1 MQNGGKGYFPFFCF
15 FILLLAAVPK
25 TFSQTN
31 PTITVVDV
39 DPGPYGQGSTI
50 AARIKINGYFKP
62 DNKFQLILS
71 DPSGNFTAASP
82 VIGEYNSFFTT
93 FVVSKPL
100 NNIPI
105 GTGYKIKVVSTLPV
119 VEAIAANPIAIVNQA
134 GPNIDIKANY
144 TLEAGNVFGFCDNE
158 TTTQRDIEFTNNSTS
173 GAVVSAQLDNDLI
186 TETSKTFVFDAT
198 NKQTSKFSVAYFTA
212 TFKAVSNGIVS
223 TRCYT
228 ILNTSFKKGLS
239 DGVNNNSCDL
249 DYTAAITAD
258 PNNYPRLI
266 YKIKWGDDNESEF
279 THQQVM
285 AQSGK
290 LKHKYEKSSCDKDH
304 NVNGTWVYNA
314 YQVSLEVKGA
324 YCSVEPNSIFARIS
338 KLPTAAFE
346 GTSKACV
353 NSEVSFSNTSLSG
366 TDVRGGIECNAE
378 SAFIWEID
386 NKGDENYKK
395 VSELK
400 DLKYTFTEPGTY
412 HIRLSARNANSPDCK
427 HSMVQTICISE
438 MPVPQIQMS
447 QSSLCLS
454 SPVDVTASSTT
465 VETNICESSY
475 KWVLLD
481 DASSPVPAAK
491 YSVLSGTINSK
502 GAFKNISLRI
512 KEAGKYKLRLYVY
525 NACSEPDGVYR
536 DKEFSIS
543 GPINVAMLG
552 AQTWCISNSIIDFG
566 SDTYHK
572 PTYTGTS
579 TTPKYTWEVIGGNFE
594 FVDGTTAANEY
605 PKIKFLEAKT
615 YTVTVTYEND
625 CGQPKSAS
633 QQITFDPLPEGGT
646 ATSVTEPIC
655 GGTNEVEIKL
665 TGHLGEIKRWQMKP
679 DGESNWQDINTSVNP
694 YTYTNL
700 GKTTEFRAVVK
711 NGTCTSEAFS
721 QEAKVEIKQTPP
733 APTVTPEINYCHGDI
748 ASQLTAQGD
757 GVSTLRWY
765 TGRLSNPWTLI
776 APTPAT
782 NMDNP
787 KDGGDG
793 YKYYVTQV
801 SPNSNCESLPA
812 EIVVYVNPKISEN
825 EIGNSQTICYD
836 SAPEVLVSKKLSG
849 GITDKTY
856 EWQYKVEGTNT
867 WNSINGATEET
878 YKPGKL
884 TTNTFFKRIVR
895 SGGCVKESNEIKI
908 TIIPAIENY
917 DISNREQIICYNTS
931 PALLNGQASTMQGN
945 AQGLSYQWMSNSDGS
960 WANIIGATDED
971 YQPGALEKTTYFRRV
986 TSKTVNGIACSV
998 ESQQATVTVYPKP
1011 VIDVKKYY
1019 YCNDTEASITFT
1031 SSTTNEP
1038 LGSTSYTCTI
1048 DNPTIITNAVYNSN
1062 TKKLTF
1068 KAINT
1073 GDDLPAVAKITVTG
1087 KYLYNGIECEG
1098 EAAEILVTVLPTIK
1112 AKPIADFEVCED
1124 GIAYIAGFRPET
1136 TGDAHKDSVT
1146 YTWEVSG
1153 QDVGL
1158 QSGSGPQLPSF
1169 IAKSTTGADL
1179 VASVKVTPSFKYVAG
1194 PCTGIP
1200 DTYNITVKPKPT
1212 VSDAGRDAIICGTD
1226 TYTLN
1231 GNNPTIGKGKWVQI
1245 KGPIV
1250 TFDDVSSRT
1259 AKVSGLQKNNRYEFQ
1274 WAISNGECE
1283 PSTDNVIVDVLSDI
1297 SVSLSASSLVICPG
1311 SPVTLTPNIAGGD
1324 VGGGA
1329 LASKYTYRWEFS
1341 YDGNN
1346 WLNTGA
1352 SSDSEQLKV
1361 GPLEATYYRLKV
1373 KSHDMCEVTSLP
1385 IWIDSR
1391 PAIPE
1396 PKPGN
1401 DEELCDATSFALNAN
1416 DPGANF
1422 TGAWSVENPPN
1433 TLIFSPNA
1441 NDPKAVVSGLVP
1453 GNSYTLVWT
1462 ISDTHSC
1469 PAKSAKKVIRTLK
1482 PLTNNG
1488 IILSVSQRE
1497 VCTNGDLFI
1506 EGTKPNGGTGGYQYI
1521 WQVSA
1526 DQVSWLVLP
1535 GQKDQDFYGPI
1546 PGSGEVYVR
1555 RYVTSGACSS
1565 ASTAIPIKILPLITN
1580 NIISKSQTICEGTK
1594 PEKFTGTIPAGGTG
1608 QYDYR
1613 WQIFDE
1619 LSNEWLNIGN
1629 GGYGPDYQ
1637 SDILTKTTKFRRV
1650 VESGQCNGASGSPS
1664 DPITITV
1671 DFKAKPDFKASKYI
1685 SCAPFDLKQV
1695 ITVTPYPDRNTTY
1708 EWYTVDNNGNNL
1720 VKLVDNDGD
1729 DTNFPGYTITNNGQE
1744 VNIKLVV
1751 GSKHGCGYESQIH
1764 TFKTVSDFTPLYSK
1778 TIDQPC
1784 GPLEVMFQNK
1794 SSMINGGSIDDLI
1807 FTWYDRNN
1815 KVISNDKELGKRTL
1829 QPASSHMDTTYVF
1842 KLTASNGCIE
1852 RTFVDSVLVRPT
1864 PLAIFSPK
1872 ETSGCSPFNLEISN
1886 TSRGVDAKYGPKN
1899 KFIWDFGDGSPT
1911 ITTYDLKPL
1920 AHEYTTAVTKKYKV
1934 KLTVENECGSD
1945 SKEYE
1950 IIVYP
1955 TTIQAGLTLVGLS
1968 KYGCA
1973 PFPVTFDNNT
1983 TGATRFK
1990 WDFGDGNIEYSSLS
2004 PETKTHLF
2012 EKAGTYTIT
2021 LQASNDCSNATATQ
2035 EIEVFERPLAKF
2047 SINRPKYCL
2056 GDPVSFINYNTSTD
2070 VTYTW
2075 KFGDGLESHQREP
2088 KHIYTAAGTYEVQ
2101 LIVEQVFPNGS
2112 SCSTEAIKQT
2122 VEILPLPVPS
2132 FSKVNEMP
2140 INCVP
2145 FKLEVQS
2152 TSSSAT
2158 SVAWDFGDPTSLTN
2172 NTAGTNSSHVYTTP
2186 GVYTIEAKFYNASG
2200 CFKSLTKTIT
2210 ITDSPVASF
2219 TSSVESVCG
2228 TEATVSFTN
2237 ASTYS
2242 GQDQVNYTW
2251 IIDNGA
2257 VFNQKNIAPQTI
2269 QVPANATMPYKAKI
2283 ELKATSTIGCPSSIV
2298 RYIQFNPLPV
2308 PKFSINSRADKCV
2321 PYLLSVTQESKYTD
2335 FYEWFVNGKL
2345 VSKEA
2350 NPTNIALTEAG
2361 KRYKIKLRVSNIYG
2375 CKIDSVE
2382 KDETTFPKP
2391 DAKFTLQNNKGCKGI
2406 LSLQI
2411 DNKSVGATAGYEW
2424 DFGDNRP
2431 GSTQA
2436 EPQHTYGPGKY
2447 ILRLIA
2453 KNEYACADT
2462 AYDTISVS
2470 KPVIPGFMADKT
2482 SGCDKIDVT
2491 FKNFTQ
2497 NATEYI
2503 WDFGDHTGSQEAE
2516 PTHTFIHRDSA
2527 YTVTLIAKGE
2537 FGCDSAVV
2545 YQDYITVTPLPV
2557 PKFDVL
2563 PGEKIYAPD
2572 FTFTF
2577 KNRTQGGNLRYKWLF
2592 GDGKSYE
2599 GEEPSPHTYEK
2610 AGTYDVKLIAIN
2622 DALCRDTI
2630 VKTVNIEIIPGYL
2643 YVPNAFEPG
2652 NVSPEL
2658 QEFKPKGFRLAKYSM
2673 KIFNRWGEL
2682 IFQTDKLDG
2691 EGRPLEGWDGKM
2703 KGLPALQGVYVW
2715 DIAAVFQDGTEW
2727 QGMSYDK
2734 NGKNK
2739 RKSGPVHL
2747 IK

>member
-1 MQNGGKGYFPFFCF
+1 MDNGGKFFCF
-15 FILLLAAVPK
+15 FIFLLAAVPK

-71 DPSGNFTAASP
+71 DPSGNFTAVSP

-93 FVVSKPL
+93 FVVSNKL
-100 NNIPI
+100 NNVAA
-105 GTGYKIKVVSTLPV
+105 GTGYKLKVVSTSPV
-119 VEAIAANPIAIVNQA
+119 VEGVAANPITIVNQA
-134 GPNIDIKANY
+134 GPTVDIKANY
-144 TLEAGNVFGFCDNE
+144 TLEAGNVFGFCDNPANAE
-158 TTTQRDIEFTNNSTS
+158 RDIEFTNNSTS
-173 GAVVSAQLDNDLI
+173 GAVVSAQLDNDLS
-186 TETSKTFVFDAT
+186 TEASKTFVFDAS
-198 NKQTSKFSVAYFTA
+198 NKQTSKFSVAYFTG
-212 TFKAVSNGIVS
+212 TFKAVSNGVVS

-285 AQSGK
+285 DQSGK

-324 YCSVEPNSIFARIS
+324 YCNVEPNSIFARIS

-366 TDVRGGIECNAE
+366 TDVQGGIDCNAE

-386 NKGDENYKK
+386 NKGNEIYTK
-395 VSELK
+395 VSEETN
-400 DLKYTFTEPGTY
+400 LKYKFTEPGTY
-412 HIRLSARNANSPDCK
+412 HIRLGARNANSPDCK

-438 MPVPQIQMS
+438 MPNPQIQIS

-481 DASSPVPAAK
+481 NASSPVPTAK

-543 GPINVAMLG
+543 GPISVKMPD
-552 AQTWCISNSIIDFG
+552 AQTWCISNSTIDFG
-566 SDTYHK
+566 SEDNK

-579 TTPKYTWEVIGGNFE
+579 TTPKYTWEVSGGNFE
-594 FVDGTTAANEY
+594 FVDGTTAADEY

-615 YTVTVTYEND
+615 YTITVRYEND

-633 QQITFDPLPEGGT
+633 QQITFDPLPVGGT

-665 TGHLGEIKRWQMKP
+665 TGHLGELKYWQMKP
-679 DGESNWQDINTSVNP
+679 EGESTWQDINTSINP

-700 GKTTEFRAVVK
+700 GKTTEFRAVVT
-711 NGTCTSEAFS
+711 NGKCTSEAFS
-721 QEAKVEIKQTPP
+721 QPAKVVIKETPA
-733 APTVTPEINYCHGDI
+733 APTVTTEINYCHGDI
-748 ASQLTAQGD
+748 PSQLTAQGD

-765 TGRLSNPWTLI
+765 KESLSNPWTLI

-782 NMDNP
+782 NIDNP
-787 KDGGDG
+787 KGGDG

-801 SPNSNCESLPA
+801 SPNSTCESLPA
-812 EIVVYVNPKISEN
+812 EIVVYVNPIISEN
-825 EIGNSQTICYD
+825 EIGNSQTICYNTEP
-836 SAPEVLVSKKLSG
+836 AELLNKKLTG
-849 GITDKTY
+849 GIADKTY

-867 WNSINGATEET
+867 WNSISGATEET

-960 WANIIGATDED
+960 WNNINGATDED

-1011 VIDVKKYY
+1011 KIDVKKYY
-1019 YCNDTEASITFT
+1019 YCNGSEAEITFT

-1038 LGSTSYTCTI
+1038 LGSTSYTYTI
-1048 DNPTIITNAVYNSN
+1048 DNRAILTNDAYNSN
-1062 TKKLTF
+1062 TQKLSF

-1073 GDDLPAVAKITVTG
+1073 ADDLPAVAKITVTG
-1087 KYLYNGIECEG
+1087 KYLYNSIECQG
-1098 EAAEILVTVLPTIK
+1098 EAAEIIVTVLPTIK
-1112 AKPIADFEVCED
+1112 AKAIADFEVCE
-1124 GIAYIAGFRPET
+1124 GAVAYVGGFRPET

-1158 QSGSGPQLPSF
+1158 QNGSGPQLPSF
-1169 IAKSTTGADL
+1169 TAKSTNGVDL
-1179 VASVKVTPSFKYVAG
+1179 VAYVKVTPSFKYVAG
-1194 PCTGIP
+1194 PCTGMP
-1200 DTYNITVKPKPT
+1200 DTYTITVKPKPS
-1212 VSDAGRDAIICGTD
+1212 VSDAGRDVIICGTD
-1226 TYTLN
+1226 SYTLN
-1231 GNNPTIGKGKWVQI
+1231 GNNPTVGEGKWVQI
-1245 KGPIV
+1245 KGPAVI
-1250 TFDDVSSRT
+1250 FDNVSSRT
-1259 AKVSGLQKNNRYEFQ
+1259 AKVSDLKKNNRYEFQ
-1274 WAISNGECE
+1274 WVISNGECE
-1283 PSTDNVIVDVLSDI
+1283 PNTDNVIVDVLSDI
-1297 SVSLSASSLVICPG
+1297 SVSLSANSLVICPG

-1324 VGGGA
+1324 VGGS
-1329 LASKYTYRWEFS
+1329 LDSKYTYLWEFS
-1341 YDGNN
+1341 YDGAN
-1346 WLNTGA
+1346 WLGVGA
-1352 SSDSEQLKV
+1352 SSDPEPLTV

-1373 KSHDMCEVTSLP
+1373 KSHNMCEVTSLP

-1401 DEELCDATSFALNAN
+1401 DEELCDVTSLALNAN

-1422 TGAWSVENPPN
+1422 TGTWSVEDSPN
-1433 TLIFSPNA
+1433 ALIFSPNA

-1497 VCTNGDLFI
+1497 VCTNGELFI
-1506 EGTKPNGGTGGYQYI
+1506 EGTKPNGGTGGYQYT
-1521 WQVSA
+1521 WQVSV
-1526 DQVSWLVLP
+1526 DQVSWSVLP
-1535 GQKDQDFYGPI
+1535 GQKDQDFNGPI

-1565 ASTAIPIKILPLITN
+1565 ASTAIPIKILPSITN

-1613 WQIFDE
+1613 WEIFNE
-1619 LSNEWLNIGN
+1619 PSNEWLTI
-1629 GGYGPDYQ
+1629 GYGPDFQ
-1637 SDILTKTTKFRRV
+1637 SDVLTKTTKFRRI
-1650 VESGQCNGASGSPS
+1650 VESGQCNGASGSRS

-1695 ITVTPYPDRNTTY
+1695 ITVTPYSDRNTTY

-1729 DTNFPGYTITNNGQE
+1729 DTNFPGYTITNDGQE

-1778 TIDQPC
+1778 TINQPC
-1784 GPLEVMFQNK
+1784 GPLEVTFQNK
-1794 SSMINGGSIDDLI
+1794 STMINGGSVDDLI

-1815 KVISNDKELGKRTL
+1815 KVISNDKELGAKTL
-1829 QPASSHMDTTYVF
+1829 QPAASHMDTTYVF

-1852 RTFVDSVLVRPT
+1852 RTFVDSVLVRAT
-1864 PLAIFSPK
+1864 PLAMFSLDR
-1872 ETSGCSPFNLEISN
+1872 TSGCSPFKLEISN

-1899 KFIWDFGDGSPT
+1899 KFIWDFGDGSG
-1911 ITTYDLKPL
+1911 IFTTYDLKPIT
-1920 AHEYTTAVTKKYKV
+1920 HDYTTGVTKKYKV

-2004 PETKTHLF
+2004 PERKTHLF
-2012 EKAGTYTIT
+2012 EKAGKYTVT
-2021 LQASNDCSNATATQ
+2021 LNASNDCSSATATQ

-2056 GDPVSFINYNTSTD
+2056 GDPVSFVNYNTSTE

-2075 KFGDGLESHQREP
+2075 KFGDGLDSHEREP
-2088 KHIYTAAGTYEVQ
+2088 KHVYTAAGTYEVQ

-2112 SCSTEAIKQT
+2112 SCSTEAIKQK

-2132 FSKVNEMP
+2132 FTNNEMP

-2172 NTAGTNSSHVYTTP
+2172 NTAGTNSSHVYTKP
-2186 GVYTIEAKFYNASG
+2186 GDYTIEAKFYNASG
-2200 CFKSLTKTIT
+2200 CVESLRKTIT
-2210 ITDSPVASF
+2210 ITDSPVANF

-2228 TEATVSFTN
+2228 TKATISFTN
-2237 ASTYS
+2237 TSTYS

-2298 RYIQFNPLPV
+2298 KYIQFNPLPEAD
-2308 PKFSINSRADKCV
+2308 FSIVSKADKCV
-2321 PYLLSVTQESKYTD
+2321 PYLLGLNQKSKYAD
-2335 FYEWFVNGKL
+2335 FYEWFVNGQL
-2345 VSKEA
+2345 VSKEPQ
-2350 NPTNIALTEAG
+2350 PTNIVLKEPNKVYTIEL
-2361 KRYKIKLRVSNIYG
+2361 KVSNIYG
-2375 CKIDSVE
+2375 CIIASKTLT
-2382 KDETTFPKP
+2382 ETTFPKP
-2391 DAKFTLQNNKGCKGI
+2391 DAKFTVTSNKDCTGLLLLDVHNATI
-2406 LSLQI
+2406 
-2411 DNKSVGATAGYEW
+2411 GATKYTW
-2424 DFGDNRP
+2424 NFGDSRP
-2431 GSTQA
+2431 DSHEK
-2436 EPQHTYGPGKY
+2436 EPKDVRYTPGRY

-2453 KNEYACADT
+2453 ENQYACADT
-2462 AYDTISVS
+2462 AYDTVYVA
-2470 KPVIPGFMADKT
+2470 KPVMPGFVANKT
-2482 SGCDKIDVT
+2482 SGCDSIHVT
-2491 FKNFTQ
+2491 FKNLTE

-2503 WDFGDHTGSQEAE
+2503 WDFGDNKYSSEFQ
-2516 PTHTFIHRDSA
+2516 PTWPFQARDSA
-2527 YTVTLIAKGE
+2527 YTVKLIAKGE
-2537 FGCDSAVV
+2537 FGCQEVFV
-2545 YQDYITVTPLPV
+2545 YEDYITVTPLPV
-2557 PKFDVL
+2557 PKFDIL
-2563 PGEKIYAPD
+2563 PEEKIYAPN

-2577 KNRTQGGNLRYKWLF
+2577 KNKTVGESLKYKWLF

-2658 QEFKPKGFRLAKYSM
+2658 QEFKPKGFRLVKYSM

-2715 DIAAVFQDGTEW
+2715 DITAVFQDGTEW

-2734 NGKNK
+2734 SGKNK

-2747 IK
+2747 IR